1 MSTTPMFTA
10 EGMTLRDWF
19 AGQVLA
25 ARLAHPYTTQAELQ
39 NGAKL
44 AAWAYGV
51 AKAMMVER
59 ERIYAEE
66 ERAMW
71 DPAVPPP
78 AADKPPE
85 P

>member
-1 MSTTPMFTA
+1 MSNQPMFTA

-51 AKAMMVER
+51 AKAMMAER
-59 ERIYAEE
+59 ENLYAEE

-71 DPAVPPP
+71 DPAAPPP
-78 AADKPPE
+78 AQSETEK
-85 P
+85 